1 MVYDNEEMKVVNL
14 YTDLGISFTTK
25 ISFSYACEDMVSRGK
40 KVVVDIIAVDRKTGF
55 PH

>member
-1 MVYDNEEMKVVNL
+1 MVYDNEEMKLVNL
-14 YTDLGISFTTK
+14 FKVLGIFFTTK

-40 KVVVDIIAVDRKTGF
+40 KAVVDIIAVDRKTGF